1 MALELFFYNSFKVL
15 TGNFIIYL
23 SFIPLLRINKKR
35 TPFGILFLN
44 CYLDN
49 KEMTH
54 VNEPS
59 ISCATPT
66 PISLRLASY
75 KEGSLIA

>member
-1 MALELFFYNSFKVL
+1 MALELFFDNSFKVFTDDFTMYL
-15 TGNFIIYL
+15 CFIT
-23 SFIPLLRINKKR
+23 LLRINKKGLQI
-35 TPFGILFLN
+35 GILFRIF
-44 CYLDN
+44 YLDT

-66 PISLRLASY
+66 PNSLRLASY
-75 KEGSLIA
+75 KSGSFIA